1 MRPLD
6 LPKPIGFTRKER
18 KSMDGKAISLQG
30 TLDQLR
36 MSGIEVYNDGRKVK
50 VTNAYVSLNRLIVD
64 IEDV

>member
-1 MRPLD
+1 M
-6 LPKPIGFTRKER
+6 I
-18 KSMDGKAISLQG
+18 DGRAASLQG